1 MYNVSRHQSLLPDMQ
16 RLGGRP
22 ADAGSF
28 DEAATGSRVH
38 VHVAK
43 GKGAHSEVCRYTA
56 SVLQEQWSRMH
67 VRWNTRLQEAGMVF
81 GALPTI
87 RDVHGHMAKH
97 NSSSMWLYFILPK
110 EAKGPDQ

>member
-16 RLGGRP
+16 RLGGHP
-22 ADAGSF
+22 ADADSF

-43 GKGAHSEVCRYTA
+43 GKGAHSEVRRYTA

-67 VRWNTRLQEAGMVF
+67 VRCEYQVTGSRHGIRV
-81 GALPTI
+81 LPTI
-87 RDVHGHMAKH
+87 RDVHGHRA
-97 NSSSMWLYFILPK
+97 NFILSSMWL
-110 EAKGPDQ
+110 